1 MTEVFNG
8 KEKKNC
14 KLWQCETCH
23 LLKPYIRG
31 TFWIIHVIWPN
42 NNCKPFRKFIYDT
55 IEGKSAWKFEG
66 MSRQIYK
73 SLEFNISLGGS
84 NKGSDTE
91 IVQNQSN
98 SSEK

>member
-1 MTEVFNG
+1 
-8 KEKKNC
+8 
-14 KLWQCETCH
+14 
-23 LLKPYIRG
+23 
-31 TFWIIHVIWPN
+31 
-42 NNCKPFRKFIYDT
+42 
-55 IEGKSAWKFEG
+55 

-73 SLEFNISLGGS
+73 SLEFNFNISLGGS